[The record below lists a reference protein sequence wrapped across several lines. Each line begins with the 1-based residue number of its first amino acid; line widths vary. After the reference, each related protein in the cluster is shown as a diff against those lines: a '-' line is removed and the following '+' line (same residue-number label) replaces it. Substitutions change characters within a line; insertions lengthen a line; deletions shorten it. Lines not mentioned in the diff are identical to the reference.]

1 MKKRKLESSS
11 HKYNNFVI
19 ILQQTIFMQFN
30 IKNIN
35 DWQNVV
41 DSILPELKHNILL
54 LKGNLG
60 AGKTTFTQ
68 FLIKNLGSKDEVN
81 SPTYSI
87 VNEYNSP
94 KGKIYHFDLYRLK
107 NIEEVY
113 DIGIEEY
120 LDNAF
125 LCIIEWPEV
134 YEDELYG
141 LNYHSMSI
149 NNTGENREITFD

>member
-1 MKKRKLESSS
+1 MHFEIRNLE
-11 HKYNNFVI
+11 
-19 ILQQTIFMQFN
+19 Q
-30 IKNIN
+30 
-35 DWQNVV
+35 WQDVV
-41 DSILPELKHNILL
+41 NEILPQLKHNILL

-68 FLIKNLGSKDEVN
+68 VLLKNLGSKDEVN

-94 KGKIYHFDLYRLK
+94 KGKVFHFDLYRLK

-120 LDNAF
+120 LDNSF

-134 YEDELYG
+134 YEEELEG
-141 LNYHSMSI
+141 LGFHTMNI
-149 NNTGENREITFD
+149 ENNGEKREITFE

>member
-1 MKKRKLESSS
+1 MEVIINKLE
-11 HKYNNFVI
+11 
-19 ILQQTIFMQFN
+19 
-30 IKNIN
+30 
-35 DWQNVV
+35 DWQGVV
-41 DSILPELKHNILL
+41 DQIIPQLQHNIFL

-68 FLIKNLGSKDEVN
+68 FLLKNLGSQDEVN

-87 VNEYNSP
+87 VNEYNTP
-94 KGKIYHFDLYRLK
+94 KGKIFHFDLYRLK

-141 LNYHSMSI
+141 LKYHTMSI
-149 NNTGENREITFD
+149 NNTGEYREVTFD

>member
-1 MKKRKLESSS
+1 MN
-11 HKYNNFVI
+11 Y
-19 ILQQTIFMQFN
+19 TIHT
-30 IKNIN
+30 IE
-35 DWQNVV
+35 DWQEIV
-41 DSILPELKHNILL
+41 DQIIPQLQHNIFL

-68 FLIKNLGSKDEVN
+68 FLLKSLGSTDEVN

-87 VNEYNSP
+87 VNEYNTP

-141 LNYHSMSI
+141 LKYHEMSI
-149 NNTGENREITFD
+149 INTGEHREISFD

>member
-1 MKKRKLESSS
+1 MN
-11 HKYNNFVI
+11 Y
-19 ILQQTIFMQFN
+19 TITQL
-30 IKNIN
+30 KE
-35 DWQNVV
+35 WQNIVNE
-41 DSILPELKHNILL
+41 ITPQLKHNILL

-68 FLIKNLGSKDEVN
+68 FLLKELGSRDEVN

-87 VNEYNSP
+87 VNEYNTP

-134 YEDELYG
+134 YEEELYG
-141 LNYHSMSI
+141 LNYHTMTI
-149 NNTGENREITFD
+149 VNTGDEREVSFE

>member
-1 MKKRKLESSS
+1 MN
-11 HKYNNFVI
+11 Y
-19 ILQQTIFMQFN
+19 TIQN
-30 IKNIN
+30 IE
-35 DWQNVV
+35 DWQEVV
-41 DSILPELKHNILL
+41 DKIIPHLKHNILL

-68 FLIKNLGSKDEVN
+68 FLLKNLGSQDEVN

-87 VNEYNSP
+87 VNEYSTP
-94 KGKIYHFDLYRLK
+94 EGKIYHFDLYRLK

-134 YEDELYG
+134 YEEELYE
-141 LNYHSMSI
+141 LKYHTMSI
-149 NNTGENREITFD
+149 VNTGDEREISFE

>member
-1 MKKRKLESSS
+1 MKFSTHHIE
-11 HKYNNFVI
+11 
-19 ILQQTIFMQFN
+19 
-30 IKNIN
+30 
-35 DWQNVV
+35 DWQNIAEAVAA
-41 DSILPELKHNILL
+41 ELRHPVLL

-68 FLIKNLGSKDEVN
+68 FLLKNLGSSDEVS

-87 VNEYNSP
+87 VNEYSTP

-141 LNYHSMSI
+141 IPFHEMSI
-149 NNTGENREITFD
+149 NNTGDHREISFA

>member
-1 MKKRKLESSS
+1 
-11 HKYNNFVI
+11 
-19 ILQQTIFMQFN
+19 MQFT
-30 IKNIN
+30 IKSID
-35 DWQNVV
+35 DWQEIV
-41 DSILPELKHNILL
+41 DKIVPELKHNILL

-68 FLIKNLGSKDEVN
+68 FLMKKLGSGDEVS

-87 VNEYNSP
+87 VNEYNTQQ
-94 KGKIYHFDLYRLK
+94 GKVFHFDLYRLK
-107 NIEEVY
+107 NIDEVY

-134 YEDELYG
+134 YEGDLYG
-141 LNYHSMSI
+141 LKFHEMSI
-149 NNTGENREITFD
+149 INTGEEREISFD

>member
-1 MKKRKLESSS
+1 
-11 HKYNNFVI
+11 
-19 ILQQTIFMQFN
+19 MQFA
-30 IKNIN
+30 IHQKS
-35 DWQNVV
+35 DWQKVA
-41 DSILPELKHNILL
+41 DSILPEFKNNILL

-60 AGKTTFTQ
+60 AGKTTFSQ
-68 FLIKNLGSKDEVN
+68 FLLKNLGSEDEVS

-94 KGKIYHFDLYRLK
+94 RGKIFHFDLYRLK

-120 LDNAF
+120 LDNSY

-134 YEDELYG
+134 YEAELQG
-141 LNYHSMSI
+141 LNFHTMTI
-149 NNTGENREITFD
+149 ENTGESREISFD

>member
-1 MKKRKLESSS
+1 
-11 HKYNNFVI
+11 
-19 ILQQTIFMQFN
+19 MQFN
-30 IKNIN
+30 IKNIS

-60 AGKTTFTQ
+60 AGKTTFSQ
-68 FLIKNLGSKDEVN
+68 FLLKNLGSKDEVN